1 MTPYPHLP
9 RIKIVVENSSDDKDG
24 LQSTSE
30 KSISVLL
37 ADSSPMQLQLLTAS
51 LRRRP
56 EFKVVSCP
64 LDADILHQAIKTSSP
79 EILVFARNTNNKAPE
94 RYGASTALASYL
106 SNRCPDSFG
115 RICGARPRRECI
127 SLWSSRAIL

>member
-1 MTPYPHLP
+1 
-9 RIKIVVENSSDDKDG
+9 VENSSDDKDG

-79 EILVFARNTNNKAPE
+79 EILVFAPTPITKRRKIW
-94 RYGASTALASYL
+94 RFYGACELPIQPL
-106 SNRCPDSFG
+106 SRFF
-115 RICGARPRRECI
+115 
-127 SLWSSRAIL
+127 WSNLRSATSP